1 MLFRSGL
8 EHGEG
13 DNRFGV
19 FDMNDGTLRDKDK
32 VDICIYTGKKPTGT
46 LVKNIRKF
54 YKLGDEFR
62 FTDGLKGNI
71 IVHDVKDEPRVWRED
86 RDYLY
91 PIPVQERV
99 LTNGNIT
106 QNPNWEDGL
115 DF

>member
-1 MLFRSGL
+1 MHKNNIFCYDIINWGIYL
-8 EHGEG
+8 
-13 DNRFGV
+13 
-19 FDMNDGTLRDKDK
+19 KDEEI
-32 VDICIYTGKKPTGT
+32 DLWNMCITERKTQ
-46 LVKNIRKF
+46 NIRKF